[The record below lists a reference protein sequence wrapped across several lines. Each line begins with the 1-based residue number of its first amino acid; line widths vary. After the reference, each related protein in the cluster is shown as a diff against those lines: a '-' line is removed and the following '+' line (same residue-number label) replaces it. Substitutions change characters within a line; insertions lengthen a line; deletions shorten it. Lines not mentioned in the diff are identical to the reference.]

1 MGVILENLDLDDI
14 SEAIIENIVDT
25 FTDYKLSNEDMLEV
39 VGKVEEYFDEVRA
52 YVRESENDRKEI
64 KKMKDG
70 KNDYEITCHNLG
82 LPSEVILTKEGNGYR
97 LPDEFIDGVN
107 EFLADKYGCPTDGW
121 AIEIKVSHIGWDI

>member
-14 SEAIIENIVDT
+14 SEAIIENIVET

-64 KKMKDG
+64 K
-70 KNDYEITCHNLG
+70 NDN
-82 LPSEVILTKEGNGYR
+82 
-97 LPDEFIDGVN
+97 
-107 EFLADKYGCPTDGW
+107 
-121 AIEIKVSHIGWDI
+121 

>member
-64 KKMKDG
+64 KK
-70 KNDYEITCHNLG
+70 
-82 LPSEVILTKEGNGYR
+82 
-97 LPDEFIDGVN
+97 
-107 EFLADKYGCPTDGW
+107 
-121 AIEIKVSHIGWDI
+121 

>member
-14 SEAIIENIVDT
+14 SEAIIENIVET

-64 KKMKDG
+64 KK
-70 KNDYEITCHNLG
+70 
-82 LPSEVILTKEGNGYR
+82 
-97 LPDEFIDGVN
+97 
-107 EFLADKYGCPTDGW
+107 
-121 AIEIKVSHIGWDI
+121 

>member
-14 SEAIIENIVDT
+14 SETIIENIVET

-64 KKMKDG
+64 K
-70 KNDYEITCHNLG
+70 NERR
-82 LPSEVILTKEGNGYR
+82 KE
-97 LPDEFIDGVN
+97 LCD
-107 EFLADKYGCPTDGW
+107 
-121 AIEIKVSHIGWDI
+121 